1 RPPARP
7 RCDRRDHPRRAAERE
22 KPGGPA
28 EGHPADGRRSR
39 GAGRGPSRQ
48 PSRRSR
54 GRAHPR
60 RRDLHPHSTPR
71 RDHTEGH
78 PMSREQVTGA
88 RYEPDD
94 YDEVEDYTE
103 PDGYDDEHPDDEV
116 EVQERR
122 PAPRNRSRQAP
133 RNMSRLPR
141 PQDHKR
147 KRPQVQREAEGD
159 DTIDIEFRGATYTV
173 AADQDD
179 WNLDAMEA

>member
-1 RPPARP
+1 
-7 RCDRRDHPRRAAERE
+7 
-22 KPGGPA
+22 
-28 EGHPADGRRSR
+28 
-39 GAGRGPSRQ
+39 
-48 PSRRSR
+48 
-54 GRAHPR
+54 
-60 RRDLHPHSTPR
+60 
-71 RDHTEGH
+71 
-78 PMSREQVTGA
+78 MSREQVTGA

-94 YDEVEDYTE
+94 YDEVEDYIE
-103 PDGYDDEHPDDEV
+103 PEGYDDEHPDDEV

-179 WNLDAMEA
+179 WTLEAMEAFEQNQMFAGVRALLGPRQWERFKARHNNRRAFREFLDEIADIFGFGDAGN